1 MALKVWLDKQL
12 FPFELRDYQDQMDGK
27 QEQEESNDQGWNR
40 GPRPEIFYKKDDS
53 KIVYEEG
60 QDTYRPVVYQQN
72 STGDA
77 QDPP

>member
-1 MALKVWLDKQL
+1 MQ
-12 FPFELRDYQDQMDGK
+12 ELRDYQDQMDGK
-27 QEQEESNDQGWNR
+27 HEQDESNEQNWNR

-60 QDTYRPVVYQQN
+60 QDTYRPVVYQQH
-72 STGDA
+72 STRDA